1 MSDAPEKAGK
11 KAKKKKGAEP
21 ASSDV
26 VTVAAHPRAK
36 ASIRRTR
43 ARVAIAT
50 FALVLFLSLKGGVT
64 GQEAVM
70 RAVVAGIVGN
80 LAAWFCALAV
90 WRQIVV
96 QEVRTIEEARRQRAR
111 RLAAEAAAIAE
122 AKAAAKAA
130 AATTA

>member
-1 MSDAPEKAGK
+1 MSDAPEKASK

-21 ASSDV
+21 ASGDV
-26 VTVAAHPRAK
+26 VTVAEHPRAK

-43 ARVAIAT
+43 ARVALFA

-96 QEVRTIEEARRQRAR
+96 QEVRTVEEARRQRAR
-111 RLAAEAAAIAE
+111 RRAAEAAAIAE
-122 AKAAAKAA
+122 AKAAADAA
-130 AATTA
+130 AATA